1 MKLTLSS
8 RIPVPQVYSC
18 LFGDSKGM
26 FDNESGYTHIHAHI
40 KAIKLPGWRMCPAK
54 GCDKPDK
61 LKGRDIRRIA
71 EHIIFDQHPSRVLCS
86 AKCRLF
92 ARKDVMETHR
102 KNCCTFCEWCRK
114 DCGKESRVAH
124 KSACSAQAQ

>member
-40 KAIKLPGWRMCPAK
+40 KAIKLPAG
-54 GCDKPDK
+54 GCVQQ
-61 LKGRDIRRIA
+61 RAAI
-71 EHIIFDQHPSRVLCS
+71 SR
-86 AKCRLF
+86 
-92 ARKDVMETHR
+92 T
-102 KNCCTFCEWCRK
+102 N
-114 DCGKESRVAH
+114 
-124 KSACSAQAQ
+124 